1 MNQTRDGGLPFSRGI
16 FLRVGPILALLFLAI
31 DNYHFLTETLSR
43 GQIIGRDFTVFWTS
57 SVLLWRGEIAAI
69 FDPVLNQ
76 MWMERIIG
84 LDLAAI
90 PFPYPPHSLYFV
102 APWGFMPYFVA
113 LPLWL
118 LTTLLGLLAVLRL
131 NLDDFATRFSLPRW
145 TIIAAFVLSPA
156 CLVNVAMGQNG
167 FLSSALLCG
176 GLLLLER
183 KPLLAGVLI
192 GLLSYKPQLGLL
204 LPFLL
209 IAGGYWRPFWVATA
223 TVIALLTASVIFLG
237 IDAWKLYLAEAA
249 PQQMAFAQFGHGV
262 FQQMTPS
269 YFMAGRLLGIDLA
282 LAWGVQ
288 ICVSIAV
295 LCATIWAFRQNVTF
309 KLKCALAMVAAFI
322 VSPYVLIYDMPIIA
336 IAILIAGSCFKA
348 SQIERTIFALAWL
361 FPAYAIFIP
370 LPIGPVVLTGTLLV
384 LLRRIWIESRLPQAS
399 LS

>member
-1 MNQTRDGGLPFSRGI
+1 MNRDSDGGLPFPRGI
-16 FLRVGPILALLFLAI
+16 FLRIGPIIALLFLAI
-31 DNYHFLTETLSR
+31 DNHRFLSEELSR

-76 MWMERIIG
+76 AWMEQIVG

-90 PFPYPPHSLYFV
+90 PFPYPPHALYFV
-102 APWGFMPYFVA
+102 APWGFLPYFVA

-118 LTTLLGLLAVLRL
+118 LTTLIGLLAVLRL
-131 NLDDFATRFSLPRW
+131 NLDDFAARFSLPRW
-145 TIIAAFVLSPA
+145 VIVAAFVLSPA
-156 CLVNVAMGQNG
+156 CIVNISMGQNG
-167 FLSSALLCG
+167 FLSTALLCG

-183 KPLLAGVLI
+183 KPVLAGLLI

-209 IAGGYWRPFWVATA
+209 IAGGYWRPFWAATA
-223 TVIALLTASVIFLG
+223 TVIALLAASVIFLG
-237 IDAWKLYLAEAA
+237 IDAWKLYVVEAA

-288 ICVSIAV
+288 ICISIAV
-295 LCATIWAFRQNVTF
+295 LCAAIWAFRQNVAF
-309 KLKCALAMVAAFI
+309 KLKCALAMVATFI

-336 IAILIAGSCFKA
+336 IAILIAGCCFKA
-348 SQIERTIFALAWL
+348 SLLERTIFALAWL
-361 FPAYAIFIP
+361 FPAFAIFLP
-370 LPIGPVVLTGTLLV
+370 LPIGPPVLTILLLI
-384 LLRRIWIESRLPQAS
+384 LLRRVWIEMRAAN
-399 LS
+399 